1 MNKGLMKALLAVMLT
16 ARLGVFNNPETGM
29 TETWYNLPMSNV
41 VQRAQDMGIPCEYSV
56 RDDGVK
62 MFGPW
67 VICAA
72 HPSKIR
78 YTRIDTSL
86 GEGII
91 LDTHEMPDE
100 ELIDIAVEW

>member
-1 MNKGLMKALLAVMLT
+1 MNMKRIIITNLLSLVLT
-16 ARLGVFNNPETGM
+16 AGLGRITYQGH
-29 TETWYNLPMSNV
+29 TETWYNLPMQNV
-41 VQRAQDMGIPCEYSV
+41 VQRAQDMGIPAEYSV

-67 VICAA
+67 VIVAA

-78 YTRIDTSL
+78 YTLVDTSL
-86 GEGII
+86 GQGVI